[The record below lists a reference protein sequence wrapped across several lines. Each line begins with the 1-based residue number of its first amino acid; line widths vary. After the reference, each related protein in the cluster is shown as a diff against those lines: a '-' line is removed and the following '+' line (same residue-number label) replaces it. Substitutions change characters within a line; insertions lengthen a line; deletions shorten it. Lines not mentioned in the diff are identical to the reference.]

1 MTTQIQNI
9 FILLL
14 ATILLGTLFKSEAGS
29 LDGVR
34 VHDAPGRTRVVLDT
48 STPVDYKLFKL
59 SNPYRVVIDLEE
71 THPNDALVTE
81 DISSEILGGVRRA
94 RRGQEIYRVVLDVSR
109 EVTAKSFLLPPI
121 ASYGNRL
128 VIDLSWE
135 ESTPVPVQRSVDRSK
150 LRDILIAIDPG
161 HGGEDPGA
169 IGVGRVYE
177 KEVVF
182 EISKAIKSELDATR
196 GFKAMLIRTGD
207 YYVPL
212 QKRPNIA
219 RERRADLF
227 VSIHADAFKSSRV
240 SGASIYALS
249 EKRATSETTRWLVDN
264 EKRADLIGGVGNSV
278 SLDDQDD
285 VVAEVIL
292 DMSIKE
298 QMNDSIAVGDSI
310 LGNLGRVAKLHKNTV
325 QQAGFVVLN
334 SPDLPS
340 ILIETGFLSN
350 PGEAKLLSSKAHQKK
365 IASAIAEG
373 IRQYVRRDPPPGTL
387 VANLDVSKEATH
399 IVKRGDTLSEL
410 AIRYSVS
417 ASKIRIANGLEND
430 VIRIGQ
436 ILVIPGQPT

>member
-1 MTTQIQNI
+1 M
-9 FILLL
+9 
-14 ATILLGTLFKSEAGS
+14 
-29 LDGVR
+29 
-34 VHDAPGRTRVVLDT
+34 
-48 STPVDYKLFKL
+48 
-59 SNPYRVVIDLEE
+59 
-71 THPNDALVTE
+71 
-81 DISSEILGGVRRA
+81 
-94 RRGQEIYRVVLDVSR
+94 
-109 EVTAKSFLLPPI
+109 
-121 ASYGNRL
+121 
-128 VIDLSWE
+128 
-135 ESTPVPVQRSVDRSK
+135 
-150 LRDILIAIDPG
+150 
-161 HGGEDPGA
+161 
-169 IGVGRVYE
+169 
-177 KEVVF
+177 
-182 EISKAIKSELDATR
+182 
-196 GFKAMLIRTGD
+196 
-207 YYVPL
+207 
-212 QKRPNIA
+212 
-219 RERRADLF
+219 
-227 VSIHADAFKSSRV
+227 
-240 SGASIYALS
+240 
-249 EKRATSETTRWLVDN
+249 
-264 EKRADLIGGVGNSV
+264 GNSV